1 MQVNLVNTM
10 AIVGVEALTL
20 FIKKAVPQ
28 TVIKAKRNL
37 SKVNNLTLNLT
48 QVFNTM
54 SIVGLD
60 RYFDTLHKKGC
71 FTDVHKG

>member
-1 MQVNLVNTM
+1 M

-48 QVFNTM
+48 
-54 SIVGLD
+54 
-60 RYFDTLHKKGC
+60 
-71 FTDVHKG
+71 

>member
-1 MQVNLVNTM
+1 M

-28 TVIKAKRNL
+28 TVIKAEINL

-48 QVFNTM
+48 
-54 SIVGLD
+54 
-60 RYFDTLHKKGC
+60 
-71 FTDVHKG
+71 

>member
-1 MQVNLVNTM
+1 MQLAEYSIAMQVNLVNTM

-37 SKVNNLTLNLT
+37 LKVNNLTLNLT
-48 QVFNTM
+48 QV
-54 SIVGLD
+54 
-60 RYFDTLHKKGC
+60 LHTKYVNSRTRQI
-71 FTDVHKG
+71 F

>member
-1 MQVNLVNTM
+1 M

-37 SKVNNLTLNLT
+37 SMVKNLTLNLT
-48 QVFNTM
+48 WVFNTM
-54 SIVGLD
+54 SIVGLN
-60 RYFDTLHKKGC
+60 RRFNTLLKKGF
-71 FTDVHKG
+71 FTDNHKG

>member
-1 MQVNLVNTM
+1 M

-37 SKVNNLTLNLT
+37 SEVKGQLISKW
-48 QVFNTM
+48 FMM
-54 SIVGLD
+54 SSISSKKRTKIVRFHPKND
-60 RYFDTLHKKGC
+60 FRSF
-71 FTDVHKG
+71 F